1 MPMRLPLFLSI
12 AALMVVLAGCAARA
26 PTPAQVLPNKDF
38 MALAQKLHSPQLM
51 ARVLLKQARE
61 KKDPA
66 QATRAAIYAFKA
78 GDDALAGQA
87 ADVLEQLQPDSPVS
101 AVIHLRVALD
111 SGDLPAADRAAD
123 KLFAAG
129 GTRAI
134 YQVSAGDYDAWYLYA
149 LVRHLAA
156 AHPENVELTQLL
168 AQTALSAGDND
179 AALAASRTAVAA
191 GFDDLL
197 MQVVQIQAEWSLGQ
211 RQAALGRGARVLAAH
226 SHDAV
231 FRALYAGLLMR
242 ANDYVRAQAAL
253 DDGAALDPGNI
264 RIELA
269 YVLLDRAR
277 GRDQVAHKRL
287 TRLLEQGSTNP
298 GVYYLLGQ
306 FAAAR
311 GNWNQAFVWFASAKG
326 DSSAQVAATVALKH
340 GKGLKAA
347 RAFLRRLRRHEPGLS
362 PLWVATEADLIDA
375 DGRSAQAYAMLSAA
389 VKRYP
394 IVRPLRYQRALLAAR
409 LDKPGVAIATLE
421 QLVKAEPGD
430 AEYLNA
436 YGYMLTVH
444 TRRYREGYGYIQRA
458 LKAHPDNPA
467 ILDSMGWVLYKLG
480 KSKQALGYLQRA
492 HRGAADTAVTVH
504 LATVYLALGRKAEAG
519 KLIKAALVQ
528 APHNADLKRLQ
539 RRVPQ

>member
-1 MPMRLPLFLSI
+1 MSMRLPLFLSI
-12 AALMVVLAGCAARA
+12 AALMVVLAGCATRA
-26 PTPAQVLPNKDF
+26 PVPAHASPNKDF

-87 ADVLEQLQPDSPVS
+87 ADVLEQLQPDSPVP

-111 SGDLPAADRAAD
+111 SGDLSAADRAAD

-129 GTRAI
+129 GARAI

-156 AHPENVELTQLL
+156 AHPENAELTQLL

-179 AALAASRTAVAA
+179 AALAASRTAIAA

-211 RQAALGRGARVLAAH
+211 RRAALDRGARVLAAH

-231 FRALYAGLLMR
+231 FRALYAGLLTR
-242 ANDYVRAQAAL
+242 ANDYARAQAVL

-277 GRDQVAHKRL
+277 GRAQAAHKRL

-311 GNWNQAFVWFASAKG
+311 GDWNQAFVWFVSAKG
-326 DSSAQVAATVALKH
+326 DSSAQVAAVVALKH
-340 GKGLKAA
+340 RKGLKAA
-347 RAFLRRLRRHEPGLS
+347 RSFLRRLARHEPGLS
-362 PLWVATEADLIDA
+362 PLWVATEADLVDA

-394 IVRPLRYQRALLAAR
+394 MVRPLRYQRALLAAR

-421 QLVKAEPGD
+421 QLVKVEPGD

-444 TRRYREGYGYIQRA
+444 TRRYREGYGYIRRA

-480 KSKQALGYLQRA
+480 KSKQALDYLQRA
-492 HRGAADTAVTVH
+492 HRGVADTAVTVH
-504 LATVYLALGRKAEAG
+504 LATVYLALGRKTEAK
-519 KLIKAALVQ
+519 KLIAAALAQ

-539 RRVPQ
+539 RRVSQ

>member
-1 MPMRLPLFLSI
+1 MSMRLPLLLSI
-12 AALMVVLAGCAARA
+12 TALMVVLTGCATRA
-26 PTPAQVLPNKDF
+26 PAPTSAPHDKDF
-38 MALAQKLHSPQLM
+38 IALAQKLHSPQLM

-87 ADVLEQLQPDSPVS
+87 ADVLEQLQPDSPVP

-111 SGDLPAADRAAD
+111 GGDLSAADRAAD
-123 KLFAAG
+123 KLFSVG
-129 GTRAI
+129 GARAI
-134 YQVSAGDYDAWYLYA
+134 YQVSAGDYDVWYLYA

-156 AHPENVELTQLL
+156 SHPEDAELTQLL
-168 AQTALSAGDND
+168 AQTALNAGDND

-191 GFDDLL
+191 GLDDLL
-197 MQVVQIQAEWSLGQ
+197 MQVVQMQAEWSLGQ

-226 SHDAV
+226 SHDVV

-242 ANDYVRAQAAL
+242 ANDYVRAQAVL

-277 GRDQVAHKRL
+277 GRDKAAHKRL
-287 TRLLEQGSTNP
+287 TKLLEQGSTNP
-298 GVYYLLGQ
+298 GVYYLLGR

-311 GNWNQAFVWFASAKG
+311 DNWNQAFVWFVSAKG
-326 DSSAQVAATVALKH
+326 NSSAQVAAVVALKH

-347 RAFLRRLRRHEPGLS
+347 RVFLRRLTQHEPGLS

-394 IVRPLRYQRALLAAR
+394 MVRPLRYQRALLAAK
-409 LDKPGVAIATLE
+409 LDKPGVAIAILE
-421 QLVKAEPGD
+421 HLVKVEPGD

-444 TRRYREGYGYIQRA
+444 TRRYREGYGYIRRA
-458 LKAHPDNPA
+458 LKARPDNPA

-519 KLIKAALVQ
+519 KLIKAALAQ

-539 RRVPQ
+539 RRVSQ